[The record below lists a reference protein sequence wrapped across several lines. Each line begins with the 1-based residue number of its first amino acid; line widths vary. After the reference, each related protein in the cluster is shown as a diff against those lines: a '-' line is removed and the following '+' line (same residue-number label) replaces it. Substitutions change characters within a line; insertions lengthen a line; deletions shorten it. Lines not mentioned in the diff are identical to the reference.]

1 MRHACVTS
9 AVAGWTALRTLWA
22 ARTGTTT
29 AAPTATA
36 PTTASTTTF
45 ATRTTILPT
54 VGSTRVAAHG
64 VIRQQI
70 ATHQIV
76 HAIGLRRIVARL
88 SVTCVAGLGTATIA
102 RTIVTP
108 GSTILA
114 RPAAPAVAVLAPLAR
129 TLFAIVTRRAVL
141 A

>member
-1 MRHACVTS
+1 
-9 AVAGWTALRTLWA
+9 
-22 ARTGTTT
+22 
-29 AAPTATA
+29 
-36 PTTASTTTF
+36 
-45 ATRTTILPT
+45 LPT

-88 SVTCVAGLGTATIA
+88 SVTCVAGLGTAIIS

-108 GSTILA
+108 GAAFIA
-114 RPAAPAVAVLAPLAR
+114 RSVAPAVTAFAPVAR
-129 TLFAIVTRRAVL
+129 TLLAIVTRRAVL